1 MVVEAAEEVGAGVE
15 RAVPAWGVEAEVVAV
30 LPQLERVPVVAG
42 QSLEGPWAARPW
54 PRSPVP
60 IARGPALR
68 AEARRAEVAP
78 QSGAPSGPVVRSF
91 SAAAVGAGVA
101 EVE

>member
-1 MVVEAAEEVGAGVE
+1 MAEVAEGVAAAEVV
-15 RAVPAWGVEAEVVAV
+15 AVPAWGVEAEVVAV
-30 LPQLERVPVVAG
+30 LPQRERVPVVVAG
-42 QSLEGPWAARPW
+42 QSPEGPWAARPW

-60 IARGPALR
+60 IAPGPALR

-78 QSGAPSGPVVRSF
+78 QSGAPSGPAVRSF